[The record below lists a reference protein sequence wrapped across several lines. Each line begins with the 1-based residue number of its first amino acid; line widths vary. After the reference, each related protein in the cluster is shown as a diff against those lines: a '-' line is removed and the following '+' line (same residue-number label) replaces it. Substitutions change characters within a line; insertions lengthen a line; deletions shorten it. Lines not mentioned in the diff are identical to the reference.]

1 MELQQELA
9 AGAAQLGIVTSE
21 AQVDTLLAYVALLQK
36 WNAAF
41 NLVGTSNAQELLQKH
56 LLDSIAIGPFIKNS
70 PVLDVGSGA
79 GLPGIP
85 LAITLPELS
94 FRLLDA
100 NNKKVRFMRQA
111 AIELNLSNIEI
122 VHSRVENYQPNGTPS
137 TVVSRAF
144 APFEKALDTLST
156 VCAEGGEVLLMLGE
170 RIQQLQTHSAYEE
183 ITTHAIRVP
192 GLQSQR
198 HLLVARKK

>member
-1 MELQQELA
+1 MELRQELA
-9 AGAAQLGIVTSE
+9 AGVAQLG
-21 AQVDTLLAYVALLQK
+21 VDTTATQLDTLITYIVLLQK
-36 WNAAF
+36 WNSAF
-41 NLVGTSNAQELLQKH
+41 NLVGTSDAQELVQKH
-56 LLDSIAIGPFIKNS
+56 LLDSIAIGPFIKDS

-85 LAITLPELS
+85 LAITLPKLS

-111 AIELNLSNIEI
+111 AIELNLSNVEI
-122 VHSRVENYQPNGTPS
+122 VHSRVEDYQPKNAVV

-144 APFEKALDTLST
+144 APFEKALLALSK
-156 VCAEGGEVLLMLGE
+156 VCANGGQVLLMLGE
-170 RIQQLQTHSAYEE
+170 RTPKLQAQPPYKE
-183 ITTHAIRVP
+183 ITTHSIQVP

-198 HLLVARKK
+198 HLLIARKN

>member
-1 MELQQELA
+1 METRQELA
-9 AGAAQLGIVTSE
+9 AGAAQLGITPTG
-21 AQVDTLLAYVALLQK
+21 AQIENLCAYIALLQK
-36 WNAAF
+36 WNSAF
-41 NLVGTSNAQELLQKH
+41 NLVGTSNAQELIQKH
-56 LLDSIAIGPFIKNS
+56 LLDSIAIGPFIKYS

-85 LAITLPELS
+85 LAITLPKLS

-122 VHSRVENYQPNGTPS
+122 IHSRVEDYRPDQAPRSVIT
-137 TVVSRAF
+137 RAF
-144 APFEKALDTLST
+144 APLDKALNILST
-156 VCAEGGEVLLMLGE
+156 VCADNGQVLLMLGE
-170 RIQQLQTHSAYEE
+170 RAQNSPAQTTYKD

-198 HLLVARKK
+198 HLMVASK